1 MRSIVAAVVLLALPV
16 TTQAQFRP
24 QPIPAAHARLPGIVD
39 RTPPG
44 THRPPG
50 IVEVRFVPGDR
61 AVQHDLREARETIER
76 RYENGELTR
85 REARRL
91 RREIRLI
98 GRLQYRYG
106 HDGLRPDERA
116 ELALRAQELRN
127 RAAAPRS

>member
-1 MRSIVAAVVLLALPV
+1 MRSIAAVLLILALPA
-16 TTQAQFRP
+16 TAQAHFRS
-24 QPIPAAHARLPGIVD
+24 QAMPAGDARLRGIVD

-44 THRPPG
+44 TQSAPG

-61 AVQHDLREARETIER
+61 AVQHDLREARETIDR

-85 REARRL
+85 HEARRL
-91 RREIRLI
+91 RREVRLI

-116 ELALRAQELRN
+116 ELALRAQELRA
-127 RAAAPRS
+127 RAAAPRG